1 MKMED
6 FRLAYIRLCRD
17 HHIEPQD
24 CITEKLKS
32 LEYTGGKGRATLDL
46 STQSLSPQTCA
57 VLGKVLATDRNFT
70 EVKFAD
76 CMLSEDAIKNL
87 AQGLAYN
94 GYCKKLDLKGNNI
107 RGAGVEALGKMLRHN
122 KCLLSMCLEWNGL
135 GILENSFAAFCD
147 GLAANSTMRALDL
160 RNNQINHEG
169 AEELASALK
178 RNISLRALDL
188 RWNNIGLLGGRSF
201 VEMLKANKT
210 LARLELAGNNVPSD
224 VAKAIDTAV
233 DNNADRQT
241 MSDEHLKRTRAMS
254 QQLKH
259 IEKERGLQ
267 ITDLMSEIDYKEE
280 LLRKAKRN
288 SAHQVGHLQE
298 TLEERKEAFN
308 SIAAKLSMT
317 ESELVLAE
325 QKANDYGAVIN
336 RLKQEIAEL
345 AVAHQNELRQEKED
359 RANMEM
365 KYLKEFSDLQEKH
378 MQSTNKGD
386 ELDRK
391 CRQQQEQIFELK
403 EQLTHLQSEL
413 KLKGSQFEER
423 LQAEKQRHK
432 DMLRDVESS
441 KSKEHAHMKQE
452 SEETERALR
461 ERIQKMESHRL
472 ELEEEISRHKSNNL
486 VDKLNAEEQLQST
499 KQRIKAEEEQRHRQL
514 EERVR
519 VLQTSKDELQ
529 THCNQQASLVSELQ
543 SKNSGLT
550 LEVENLKRR
559 LEEMGQELAEK
570 NNYTMAEVGK
580 VKMELNQTLTKLDG
594 ERSVHSE
601 LREKL
606 SQADRELSDQLL
618 RHRQAMEEKDREL
631 IAAQEKLRARDLE
644 LQRVREE
651 EVQRAQMLQ
660 SAIMSYVSRSPS
672 K

>member
-1 MKMED
+1 MED
-6 FRLAYIRLCRD
+6 FRLAYVRLCKD
-17 HHIEPQD
+17 HHIDPQD
-24 CITEKLKS
+24 CILEKLKS

-46 STQSLSPQTCA
+46 STQSLTPQTCA
-57 VLGKVLATDRNFT
+57 VLGKVLATDRNFS

-107 RGAGVEALGKMLRHN
+107 RGSGVEALGKMLRN
-122 KCLLSMCLEWNGL
+122 NRCLLSICLEWNGL

-147 GLAANSTMRALDL
+147 GLAANGTLRALDL

-169 AEELASALK
+169 AEELACALK

-224 VAKAIDTAV
+224 VAKAIETAV
-233 DNNADRQT
+233 DNNADRHT
-241 MSDEHLKRTRAMS
+241 LSDEHLKRTHALS

-259 IEKERGLQ
+259 I
-267 ITDLMSEIDYKEE
+267 TDLMDQIDYKEE
-280 LLRKAKRN
+280 LLRKSKRH
-288 SAHQVGHLQE
+288 SAQQVGHLQE

-308 SIAAKLSMT
+308 SVAAKLSMT

-325 QKANDYGAVIN
+325 QKANDYGSVIN
-336 RLKQEIAEL
+336 RLKQEMAEL
-345 AVAHQNELRQEKED
+345 AVKHQNDLRQEKEE

-378 MQSTNKGD
+378 LQSTNKCD

-391 CRQQQEQIFELK
+391 CRQQQEQVFDLK
-403 EQLTHLQSEL
+403 EQVTHLQSEL

-432 DMLRDVESS
+432 DMMRDLESS
-441 KSKEHAHMKQE
+441 KNKEITHVKQE
-452 SEETERALR
+452 AEELERSLR

-472 ELEEEISRHKSNNL
+472 ELEEEISRLKSNNL
-486 VDKLNAEEQLQST
+486 VDKLNAEEQLQSS

-529 THCNQQASLVSELQ
+529 SHCNQQASLVSELQ

-550 LEVENLKRR
+550 LEVDNLKRR

-570 NNYTMAEVGK
+570 NNYTMAEVNK
-580 VKMELNQTLTKLDG
+580 VKVELNQTLSKLDG

-606 SQADRELSDQLL
+606 AQADRELSDQLL

-631 IAAQEKLRARDLE
+631 ITLQEKLRARGLE
-644 LQRVREE
+644 IQRAREE
-651 EVQRAQMLQ
+651 EAQRAQMLQ
-660 SAIMSYVSRSPS
+660 SAIMSYVSRSPT